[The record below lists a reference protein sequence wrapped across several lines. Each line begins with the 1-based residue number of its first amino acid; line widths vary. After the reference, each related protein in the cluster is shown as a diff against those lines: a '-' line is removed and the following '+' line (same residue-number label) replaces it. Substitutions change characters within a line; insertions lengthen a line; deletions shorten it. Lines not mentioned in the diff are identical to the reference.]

1 MFEHCPQLVILF
13 GKIVDL
19 LKGGV
24 ATEAVSHQG
33 KNLRVPSSAPLPL
46 LYLLK
51 YQLLDLT
58 LC

>member
-1 MFEHCPQLVILF
+1 MFEHCRQLVILF

-19 LKGGV
+19 LKGGN
-24 ATEAVSHQG
+24 EEVSHQG
-33 KNLRVPSSAPLPL
+33 KNLRVPSSVPLPL

-51 YQLLDLT
+51 YQFLDLT